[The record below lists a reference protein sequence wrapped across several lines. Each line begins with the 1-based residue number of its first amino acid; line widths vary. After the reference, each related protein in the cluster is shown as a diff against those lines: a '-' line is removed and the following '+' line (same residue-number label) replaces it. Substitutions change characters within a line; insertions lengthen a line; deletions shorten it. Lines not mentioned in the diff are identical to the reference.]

1 MNGILMRVLVGI
13 IVSITAGETYCSI
26 IYMIEQYIY
35 IYTYIY
41 TAYSIKIK
49 GGL

>member
-13 IVSITAGETYCSI
+13 IVSITAGENVLLDH
-26 IYMIEQYIY
+26 IY
-35 IYTYIY
+35 IN

-49 GGL
+49 GGHFKRYMGA